1 MLRPKATDI
10 ADATGAGP
18 PNAHRCCQ
26 HRRPLA
32 AQVELASSRLE
43 AMSYAALQAERGA
56 WLRRPAAELPLPYA
70 GREWRL
76 EWLPQLEPLL
86 RDRPVRKRFGQHGT
100 WLGRVVGSFD
110 AFFQVQSKYC

>member
-1 MLRPKATDI
+1 
-10 ADATGAGP
+10 
-18 PNAHRCCQ
+18 
-26 HRRPLA
+26 
-32 AQVELASSRLE
+32 
-43 AMSYAALQAERGA
+43 MSYAALQAERGA
-56 WLRRPAAELPLPYA
+56 WLRRPAAELPIPYA

-110 AFFQVQSKYC
+110 AFFQVQSKYCLVRYHLLSIATCFGAFFQVPCCWV